1 MSRGFTLIETLAVLL
16 VVAIGLAA
24 AIGLFGSALRL
35 SSEAQGRS
43 TAMATAKSVAVDPT
57 PLLDP
62 DLASDWTQVS
72 TYNLDDAS
80 GSAEAHGYINGFWAV
95 RRESAA
101 ASDILAANGA
111 VVHARRVLVDVDIS
125 EVTGG
130 RILASF
136 STWLVR
142 TRNQP

>member
-1 MSRGFTLIETLAVLL
+1 MSRGFTLVETLAILL

-24 AIGLFGSALRL
+24 AIGLFGTALRL

-43 TAMATAKSVAVDPT
+43 TAMATAMSVAVDPT

-62 DLASDWTQVS
+62 DLAADWTQVS
-72 TYNLDDAS
+72 TYALDDAN
-80 GSAEAHGYINGFWAV
+80 GTAEAHGYINGFWVA
-95 RRESAA
+95 RREAA
-101 ASDILAANGA
+101 PASGILAADGT
-111 VVHARRVLVDVDIS
+111 VVHARRVQIDVDVS